1 MKHRKNLRPLRDG
14 LRDYIVD
21 VRDRIRSGELSRE
34 SDEMVSIK
42 KKLKADTEICG
53 AITRS
58 GRVCANKIANEK
70 NLRCRMHGGRSTS
83 AKTEEGKRMR
93 DINLEN
99 GRKATIHGLYTADFI
114 ATLREDEIMWYDTQM
129 KWYQESYEDLDPV
142 DISKIDLA
150 LMNTIK
156 SWRKNG
162 KSIDYAVNE
171 KVSMVDFEGR
181 LIRLM
186 DDLGMSRKFRKSRD
200 NASNETKVSWNAL
213 FDGMDG
219 K

>member
-1 MKHRKNLRPLRDG
+1 MPKLKPLKDG
-14 LRDYIVD
+14 LREYIES
-21 VRDRIRSGELSRE
+21 VRDRIRSGELLRDSE
-34 SDEMVSIK
+34 EMVTIK
-42 KKLKADTEICG
+42 KKLQSDTEICG
-53 AITRS
+53 AITGS
-58 GRVCANKIANEK
+58 GRVCTQGIINEK
-70 NLRCRMHGGRSTS
+70 KLRCRMHGGRSTG

-129 KWYQESYEDLDPV
+129 KWYQENYEDLDPV

-213 FDGMDG
+213 FDGMD